1 MSLRTGGLLNR
12 WPVRSDAERLLDLV
26 EMEPNSGCWIFVG
39 SRNEARG
46 GYGNF
51 NYQGRN
57 QSASRAAYLLFVGPL
72 APSEYA
78 CHACDTPP
86 CVNPHHLFAGTARD
100 NAQDAARKGRMAVPK
115 PNATGE
121 LNHSAKLT
129 GMAVTEMRRLSE
141 IGWTFTRLGQ
151 RFGVSRVAARNACTG
166 RTWKCLSAASGSAIH
181 D

>member
-12 WPVRSDAERLLDLV
+12 WPVRSDAECLLDLV

-78 CHACDTPP
+78 CHGCDTPP

-129 GMAVTEMRRLSE
+129 GMAVTENWVDLH
-141 IGWTFTRLGQ
+141 
-151 RFGVSRVAARNACTG
+151 AARPAFWRIESGCSQCLY
-166 RTWKCLSAASGSAIH
+166 RTDLEVSVGGVRIGH
-181 D
+181 P